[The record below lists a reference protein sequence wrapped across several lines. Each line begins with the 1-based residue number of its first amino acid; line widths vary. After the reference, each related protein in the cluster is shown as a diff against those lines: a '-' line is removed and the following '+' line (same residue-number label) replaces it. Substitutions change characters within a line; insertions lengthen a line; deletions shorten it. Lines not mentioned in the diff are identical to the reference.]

1 MSIGILRYASC
12 TDMLVGSGS
21 ARVDRHLLVGS
32 GSARVVRYL
41 EVLLGVALLIVHLD
55 TVVLVHIP
63 AADSHD
69 VKSLES
75 S

>member
-1 MSIGILRYASC
+1 MSIGILRYASH
-12 TDMLVGSGS
+12 TDMLVGC
-21 ARVDRHLLVGS
+21 
-32 GSARVVRYL
+32 GSARVVRHL
-41 EVLLGVALLIVHLD
+41 EVLLGVSVLIVHLD

-69 VKSLES
+69 VKSLDS